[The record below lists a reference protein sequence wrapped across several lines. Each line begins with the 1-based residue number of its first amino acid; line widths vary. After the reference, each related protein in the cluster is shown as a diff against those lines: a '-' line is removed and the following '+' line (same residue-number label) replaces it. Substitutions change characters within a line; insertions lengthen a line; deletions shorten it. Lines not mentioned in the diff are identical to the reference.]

1 MVRIKDYEVA
11 FLERAK
17 RAIKNSYTVDINT
30 SEGDPAKGAKNLG
43 SNMQP
48 HQSHDAFLKGVV
60 VWVDMVYNSSFMPEF
75 QRYHFNE
82 IVMSTSTMHS
92 IGKMMEADDID
103 IYTKYVTEETK
114 EQVERLYQLWLN
126 AKASGNKELIYN
138 AYMTLCHNLP
148 RGLELQC
155 SFVTNYLQLKTM
167 VIQRWNHPQKED
179 WTSFISFCFS
189 LPEFKELCGFDTP
202 EWDWEN
208 W

>member
-17 RAIKNSYTVDINT
+17 RAIKNSYVVDINT
-30 SEGDPAKGAKNLG
+30 SEGDPAKGAKVLG

-48 HQSHDAFLKGVV
+48 HQSHDAFLKGIV

-92 IGKMMEADDID
+92 LGKMMETENID
-103 IYTKYVTEETK
+103 IYSKYVTEETK
-114 EQVERLYQLWLN
+114 KQVNRLYQLWLN
-126 AKASGNKELIYN
+126 AKASGNKDSIYD

-155 SFVTNYLQLKTM
+155 SFTTNYLQLKTM
-167 VIQRWNHPQKED
+167 VIQRWKHPQKED
-179 WTSFISFCFS
+179 WKTFISFCFS
-189 LPEFKELCGFDTP
+189 LPEFKELCGFEGP
-202 EWDWEN
+202 EWDLEAW
-208 W
+208 